1 MSRLPSRSLCW
12 LSWSTGWSITSWNFR
27 QFIFPF
33 GSSSAL
39 LPRHRRKMRIGI
51 DATVIHGQKSGV
63 ATYTEELTLA
73 LARLFPQ
80 DEFIWFSNRAVET
93 EEAVP
98 SNIRIE
104 RSRLVPTRALWMQS
118 ALPALA
124 RAERVDVL
132 HFTNSLAPLALTIP
146 YIISIHDMSTRL
158 LPSFHTW
165 KKRKLW
171 EALLPNAARK
181 CKAIVA
187 GSESAAADIRA
198 AFPFAVEKIFVVP
211 YAASPGF
218 YPAADGEDFGPALR
232 ALAVQSPYILA
243 VGNLEPRKGFVTLLK
258 AFQQLRQDH
267 GIPHRLYLCGPSGWE
282 NQILKKSLQSD
293 NEGIAR
299 YLGYVSRRQLRALYC
314 NADLFVYPSL
324 MEGFGLPVLEAMSCG
339 TAVIAASNSAIEE
352 VAGNAPPLLPT
363 PSLAALQQAP
373 PIFFPESAGGGRS
386 GRLGFA
392 PASPISWVSN

>member
-1 MSRLPSRSLCW
+1 
-12 LSWSTGWSITSWNFR
+12 
-27 QFIFPF
+27 
-33 GSSSAL
+33 
-39 LPRHRRKMRIGI
+39 MRIGI
-51 DATVIHGQKSGV
+51 DATVIHGEKSGV

-93 EEAVP
+93 ENNVP

-104 RSRLVPTRALWMQS
+104 RSRLVPTRTLWMQS

-132 HFTNSLAPLALTIP
+132 HFTNSLAPLALSTP
-146 YIISIHDMSTRL
+146 YLISIHDMSTRL

-171 EALLPNAARK
+171 QALLPNAARK

-198 AFPFAVEKIFVVP
+198 AFPFAVGKIFVVP

-218 YPAADGEDFGPALR
+218 YPAAAGEDFGPALR
-232 ALAVQSPYILA
+232 ALAVQSPYILG
-243 VGNLEPRKGFVTLLK
+243 VGNMEPRKGFVTLLK
-258 AFQQLRQDH
+258 AFQQLRQDQ
-267 GIPHRLYLCGPSGWE
+267 GIPHRLYLCGPSGWK
-282 NQILKKSLQSD
+282 NRILKKSLQSD
-293 NEGIAR
+293 NEGTAR
-299 YLGYVSRRQLRALYC
+299 YLGYVSRQQLRALYC

-339 TAVIAASNSAIEE
+339 TAVIAAANSAITE
-352 VAGNAPPLLPT
+352 VALNSARLFATHSVSDLRDALAELLGDPAEIERWRKLGQARAREFT
-363 PSLAALQQAP
+363 WERAAAQTME
-373 PIFFPESAGGGRS
+373 IYRRVAGMR
-386 GRLGFA
+386 R
-392 PASPISWVSN
+392 